1 MLTRKRVKWGVIA
14 VVTAF
19 LVYGFFFKEKPPEY
33 MVAPVTRG
41 TVVDVVTSV
50 SSGTLE
56 PHESRAVTSETGGNV
71 IEVAKRAGDTV
82 AAGEVVVKLDPGDLD
97 DRLRIEE
104 SNLRVA
110 QTQLRE
116 ALVRR
121 DQTGNDYSKAYDLFQ
136 RGIFSRKQAEGAAL
150 AWRASKSEV
159 ETLQINIDKLQRSID
174 IARRKLADA
183 DLTAPVAGTLKS
195 VIVEP
200 GQMLLPKQPA
210 FEVMDASKL
219 QIEAVIDESDARKV
233 GVGQT
238 VRITADALPS
248 QEFQGRLDWVSPVV
262 SLSKRASRGVEVRI
276 EIDGSIAALRVGM
289 SVDIEIQVGQA
300 ENALAI
306 PANAVVEHDGKP
318 TVFVFDKRWKK
329 YGKAVARP
337 VQLGIRT
344 FNLDEV
350 LSGVAEGELV
360 VLNADDR
367 LEDGLKV
374 RGKPAPELVAPR

>member
-14 VVTAF
+14 VVAAV
-19 LVYGFFFKEKPPEY
+19 LVYGTFIKEKPPEY

-56 PHESRAVTSETGGNV
+56 PHESRAVTSETGGTV
-71 IEVAKRAGDTV
+71 VEVAKRAGDAVT
-82 AAGEVVVKLDPGDLD
+82 AGEVVVKLDPGDLD

-104 SNLRVA
+104 GNLRVA
-110 QTQLRE
+110 QNQLRE
-116 ALVRR
+116 ATVRR
-121 DQTGNDYSKAYDLFQ
+121 DQTGNDYAKAYDLFQ

-159 ETLQINIDKLQRSID
+159 ETLQINIEKLQRSID
-174 IARRKLADA
+174 IARRKLTDA

-195 VIVEP
+195 VTVEP

-233 GVGQT
+233 HVGQT
-238 VRITADALPS
+238 VRITADALPD

-300 ENALAI
+300 QDALAI
-306 PANAVVEHDGKP
+306 PANAVVELDGKP

-337 VQLGIRT
+337 VALGIRT
-344 FNLDEV
+344 FNMDEV
-350 LSGVAEGELV
+350 QSGLAEGDLV

-367 LEDGLKV
+367 LADGLKI
-374 RGKPAPELVAPR
+374 RGKLGAQ

>member
-1 MLTRKRVKWGVIA
+1 MLTRKRVQWGVIA
-14 VVTAF
+14 VVVAVFLYGAF
-19 LVYGFFFKEKPPEY
+19 IKEKPPEY

-41 TVVDVVTSV
+41 NVVDVVTSV

-56 PHESRAVTSETGGNV
+56 PHESRAVTSETGGTV
-71 IEVAKRAGDTV
+71 VEVSKRAGDVV

-104 SNLRVA
+104 GNLRVA
-110 QTQLRE
+110 QNQLRE
-116 ALVRR
+116 ATVRR
-121 DQTGNDYSKAYDLFQ
+121 DQTGNDYAKAYDLFQ
-136 RGIFSRKQAEGAAL
+136 RGIFSRKQAEAAAL

-159 ETLQINIDKLQRSID
+159 ETVQINIEKLQRSID
-174 IARRKLADA
+174 IARRKLTDA
-183 DLTAPVAGTLKS
+183 DLAAPVAGTLKS
-195 VIVEP
+195 VTVET

-233 GVGQT
+233 HVGQT
-238 VRITADALPS
+238 VRITADALPD

-300 ENALAI
+300 ENALSI
-306 PANAVVEHDGKP
+306 PANAVIETDGKP

-344 FNLDEV
+344 FNMDEV
-350 LSGVAEGELV
+350 LSGLAEGDLV

-367 LEDGLKV
+367 LSDGLKV
-374 RGKPAPELVAPR
+374 RGKLAPEIGAR